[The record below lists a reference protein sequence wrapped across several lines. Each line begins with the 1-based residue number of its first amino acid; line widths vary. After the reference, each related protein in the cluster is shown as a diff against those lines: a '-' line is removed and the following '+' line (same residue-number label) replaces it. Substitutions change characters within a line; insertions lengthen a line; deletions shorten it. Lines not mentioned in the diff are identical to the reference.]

1 MNYCILYA
9 LSWKDCHI
17 ICQPPWLTAFPL
29 GRWAIYKSLGN
40 LQIGQLCPSA
50 VNEPLIQLLNKMQPP
65 QIDDDWWEKLRF
77 KFEMAAAREKCKYV
91 WRCLEGHLCMHLN
104 ANHGLPWEPEGVHDT
119 SWYMIFQSCSMSVNH
134 ITLEDFPSVISQNYT
149 FSFTFLCRRKSQST
163 KWWHNERVTY
173 SMGNRFR
180 RDSLNLH
187 LVSLDHAQIL

>member
-1 MNYCILYA
+1 MHSVKKIVTLVVNHLD
-9 LSWKDCHI
+9 WMH
-17 ICQPPWLTAFPL
+17 FPL
-29 GRWAIYKSLGN
+29 VGGQFTNRWAIYKLANFAPALSTSLFSN
-40 LQIGQLCPSA
+40 CWTKCSLLRLM
-50 VNEPLIQLLNKMQPP
+50 LIDEKSCELSLKWQLL
-65 QIDDDWWEKLRF
+65 EK
-77 KFEMAAAREKCKYV
+77 
-91 WRCLEGHLCMHLN
+91 N
-104 ANHGLPWEPEGVHDT
+104 ANMYEAALKGTSACIWMPTMASLENLKVYDT

-134 ITLEDFPSVISQNYT
+134 ITLENFPSVISQNYK